1 MRIKRTSYAPTPCP
15 ATSSWDGRDTCVEGK
30 RCYVPNKADYDRFY
44 GDIKRLLNAFW
55 RRGYVKKYPNKGEFM
70 RVFKLAWNVREYV

>member
-1 MRIKRTSYAPTPCP
+1 MRIKRTSYEPTPWP
-15 ATSSWDGRDTCVEGK
+15 ATSSGDGIDTCVEGK

-55 RRGYVKKYPNKGEFM
+55 RGGYVKKYLNKGEFM
-70 RVFKLAWNVREYV
+70 RVVKLAWNVKDNV